1 MALFCSARGS
11 TDRRRGEPKNRPFRD
26 EEEVRVRHGGDAV
39 PMVGVPLITIAI
51 KVDTN
56 DSDQSVSHDYHPLR

>member
-1 MALFCSARGS
+1 MLGAV
-11 TDRRRGEPKNRPFRD
+11 NRKIGHFETRKKY
-26 EEEVRVRHGGDAV
+26 EYGTGAT